1 MLTPVCKCILRR
13 LFHGQLYLL
22 GETNVAKVRSLNC
35 RKAVHCPLM
44 YSLQLEC
51 GKDQEYSSKWLDSWT
66 DLTQGKDFRSPSP
79 SYDKQLTPCCL
90 LGPVYVILVRKSK
103 DQNERRLSKMLFWH
117 WISISRFNNLGS
129 WWCRWR
135 QKWDGLLEGTSP
147 CVVPNEPSTRMRAIY
162 FLFRK
167 YLSASLILMHKT
179 LNPKLIK
186 ILVDENPSTL
196 NPQPPS
202 MATLKYE
209 HPSNKL
215 VFSWVW
221 NIHQYGCNWFMSRF
235 ILSDYPLCH
244 FSHPSHFRSGPD
256 LSRLQ
261 SPENRRE
268 TQWCSHHL
276 WPLAKSQK
284 NWHFAVAQLDQE
296 PFEIQNS
303 LSKVS
308 HLRSIP
314 PTSPQR
320 VPGTQSCG
328 LKTAACPW
336 AWCHKPRGSPLD
348 DSKKQVSS
356 VQNPQRRPFKNCLV
370 HSISGC
376 IPHIFHGFWESPIST
391 NNYGPTLRYQWLLS
405 NQSTAPGAARSRCAS
420 FLPKPRC
427 CNQAAH
433 ALLQHWSWPISG
445 AAPTM
450 GVETNG
456 HGEVGWKFWQY
467 LCICNVVLAISK
479 HIIQVCLYKYV
490 MCICQYSICWIGMC
504 ECRYGV

>member
-1 MLTPVCKCILRR
+1 MAATGSWVGLSYRITPFAISRIPAIFDQVPTCLGFKVLKIAGRRSDALTIFGLWPSPKKTGILRWLNLIKNHLKSKILPVR
-13 LFHGQLYLL
+13 CPICEASRQHHP
-22 GETNVAKVRSLNC
+22 NVSL
-35 RKAVHCPLM
+35 A
-44 YSLQLEC
+44 
-51 GKDQEYSSKWLDSWT
+51 
-66 DLTQGKDFRSPSP
+66 RSPV
-79 SYDKQLTPCCL
+79 
-90 LGPVYVILVRKSK
+90 GW
-103 DQNERRLSKMLFWH
+103 RRQPAH
-117 WISISRFNNLGS
+117 
-129 WWCRWR
+129 
-135 QKWDGLLEGTSP
+135 
-147 CVVPNEPSTRMRAIY
+147 EPGVT
-162 FLFRK
+162 
-167 YLSASLILMHKT
+167 
-179 LNPKLIK
+179 N
-186 ILVDENPSTL
+186 
-196 NPQPPS
+196 
-202 MATLKYE
+202 
-209 HPSNKL
+209 
-215 VFSWVW
+215 
-221 NIHQYGCNWFMSRF
+221 
-235 ILSDYPLCH
+235 
-244 FSHPSHFRSGPD
+244 
-256 LSRLQ
+256 
-261 SPENRRE
+261 
-268 TQWCSHHL
+268 
-276 WPLAKSQK
+276 
-284 NWHFAVAQLDQE
+284 
-296 PFEIQNS
+296 
-303 LSKVS
+303 
-308 HLRSIP
+308 
-314 PTSPQR
+314 
-320 VPGTQSCG
+320 
-328 LKTAACPW
+328 
-336 AWCHKPRGSPLD
+336 PRGSPLD